1 MSFAFFFQT
10 ALANKD
16 AEIEQL
22 KTDHSSVQAEQ
33 EDLLMMLSDQD
44 SKLKLYK
51 KKLRIL
57 GEAHLSPDEEEED
70 EELSD
75 WWTSFRKHFC
85 FYMNQFLW
93 YIIYHFSIP
102 FFLLWTSIN
111 WSALTWKT
119 KRFLREHTLFFKIKK
134 SGKCEFYKN

>member
-1 MSFAFFFQT
+1 MSDWRQCFLFFQT

-57 GEAHLSPDEEEED
+57 GEAHLSPDEEED

-75 WWTSFRKHFC
+75 WWKHF
-85 FYMNQFLW
+85 
-93 YIIYHFSIP
+93 
-102 FFLLWTSIN
+102 
-111 WSALTWKT
+111 
-119 KRFLREHTLFFKIKK
+119 
-134 SGKCEFYKN
+134 